1 MPDLTFPLG
10 QRGPGVLMVTP
21 QWRPGHG
28 ELAQPSAGSG
38 DRGMGSQF
46 HSESHHT
53 LGTSGTGEPWA
64 TPLYE
69 GKPNC
74 EMGRQHV
81 LALSRSHLPSF
92 RGKPRPCGLQIHG
105 GPAHPRGFP

>member
-1 MPDLTFPLG
+1 
-10 QRGPGVLMVTP
+10 
-21 QWRPGHG
+21 
-28 ELAQPSAGSG
+28 
-38 DRGMGSQF
+38 MGSQF

-74 EMGRQHV
+74 EMGCQQV

-92 RGKPRPCGLQIHG
+92 LGKPRPCGLHRLMEAQ
-105 GPAHPRGFP
+105 PTLEGFLRVWWFSQAGMGELWGQR